1 MKSELITGREASEIL
16 GVHPHTFRRIKERLN
31 AVHLY
36 DGSRARY
43 RRADVIALYEEMQ
56 DAIPNEDQ
64 SGTSGGGDEM
74 P

>member
-43 RRADVIALYEEMQ
+43 RRADVVALYQEMQ
-56 DAIPNEDQ
+56 DAIPDEDQ
-64 SGTSGGGDEM
+64 PGSSGNSDEM